1 MSNIKIN
8 NKDIEEKVLRD
19 LRENVLFNILKNKK
33 TWDKNLEKRREI
45 YINHKKIM
53 KHDAERWPDAIESYK
68 KYKCFNSINYEFK
81 EDEGLIYYKVDENN
95 KIKITADILTNVGA
109 IEKMVF
115 RVIGS
120 LTFEDLT
127 DEDYKILQA
136 FYRVSYTIGNCCP
149 VWKNPSNGIDKDI
162 VWNKLSLSGLYDENE
177 KIREKYNGIDERDFT
192 NNLNERANKDFF
204 IIFPKK
210 DLKPI
215 SNIVTKLYFQ
225 DYFNYDWQLI
235 SPVRNI
241 IFKKG
246 EYLSYRKNVFDF
258 IKITTVL
265 IVQRSYRIIT
275 DYKGNILRKQ
285 DKEIMEDI
293 LNTIGLEN
301 TKCIYSK
308 KKRI

>member
-8 NKDIEEKVLRD
+8 NKDIKEKVLRD
-19 LRENVLFNILKNKK
+19 LRENVLFNILKDKK

-115 RVIGS
+115 RVIGP

-136 FYRVSYTIGNCCP
+136 FYRVS
-149 VWKNPSNGIDKDI
+149 
-162 VWNKLSLSGLYDENE
+162 
-177 KIREKYNGIDERDFT
+177 
-192 NNLNERANKDFF
+192 
-204 IIFPKK
+204 
-210 DLKPI
+210 
-215 SNIVTKLYFQ
+215 
-225 DYFNYDWQLI
+225 
-235 SPVRNI
+235 
-241 IFKKG
+241 
-246 EYLSYRKNVFDF
+246 
-258 IKITTVL
+258 
-265 IVQRSYRIIT
+265 
-275 DYKGNILRKQ
+275 
-285 DKEIMEDI
+285 
-293 LNTIGLEN
+293 
-301 TKCIYSK
+301 
-308 KKRI
+308 